1 MDVSKLKIN
10 EEFIGH
16 IFYNSEKNI
25 LHHLKII
32 KTIRESEFEI
42 FCLANRPNELCDLMN
57 NTFVSASWEDSNLV
71 LMDSN
76 YNIVKSI
83 DQYDGKRIRPNG
95 LAINDKNELFISDC
109 TSHQIIVTDLE
120 LNKIKTF
127 GSHGT
132 LFDQFN
138 NPAGICFHKNGDLY
152 VCDENNKRVQ
162 VFDNDL
168 NFKTSINLN
177 YSPWSI
183 KTSNCC
189 VFITNNPTQVAY
201 VYDLENWKLK
211 TQHEIF
217 LGRLNAINFNIY
229 GIGRSQ
235 TLYCFNSYG
244 DLIEK
249 VDIQR
254 IKQNQKHLTYLLL
267 FSFNKTIMF
276 YDPNKKCI
284 KFK

>member
-1 MDVSKLKIN
+1 MN
-10 EEFIGH
+10 EELIGN

-25 LHHLKII
+25 LNHVKIAN
-32 KTIRESEFEI
+32 TVRVSEFEL
-42 FCLANRPNELCDLMN
+42 FGLAHCPNVLCDLTN
-57 NTFVSASWEDSNLV
+57 NTFVCASWEDCILA

-76 YNIVKSI
+76 FNVIKLI
-83 DQYDGKRIRPNG
+83 GQYDGKGIRPNG
-95 LAINDKNELFISDC
+95 LAINNKNELFISDC

-168 NFKTSINLN
+168 KFKTSINLN

-183 KTSNCC
+183 KTSNWS
-189 VFITNNPTQVAY
+189 VFITSLTNQVTY

-211 TQHEIF
+211 TEHTIF

-229 GIGRSQ
+229 GLGRSQ
-235 TLYCFNSYG
+235 NLYCFNSYG

-254 IKQNQKHLTYLLL
+254 IHRSYEDLTYFSL
-267 FSFNKTIMF
+267 FSFNETILF
-276 YDPNKKCI
+276 YDPYNKCI